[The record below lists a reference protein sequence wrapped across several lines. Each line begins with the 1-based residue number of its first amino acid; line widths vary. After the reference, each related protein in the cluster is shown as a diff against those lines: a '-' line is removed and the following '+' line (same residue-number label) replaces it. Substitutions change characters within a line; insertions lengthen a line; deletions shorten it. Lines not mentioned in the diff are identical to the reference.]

1 MLDLHCSA
9 RLSLV
14 APSRGYSLFVALRL
28 VIVVASLVAE
38 CGLQDTQ
45 ASVVAA
51 RRLRWHVGSSQTRD
65 QTCGPCT
72 GRRIRNH

>member
-9 RLSLV
+9 RLSL
-14 APSRGYSLFVALRL
+14 AAASRGHSLSVALRL
-28 VIVVASLVAE
+28 VIAVASLVAE

-51 RRLRWHVGSSQTRD
+51 RRLRWRVGSSQTRD
-65 QTCGPCT
+65 QTCVPCT